1 LIGLIFDFCNIFL
14 QVRMV
19 AQSLEIRDSVS
30 NGDCGVVVPMVSAKN
45 EVSSTVKIKVKYS
58 GKKTD
63 STETLPMPNRRSSS
77 RIQAQLKEAEENK
90 LRRKAEGLAEEEKS
104 VEVVTP
110 PKSNKRVKK
119 TSGEVSVQK
128 SPGEV
133 SVSKEGV
140 SENEMKK
147 KDDVVLEKETKTK
160 KKSAS
165 LVKRE
170 LMEVRH
176 KKITAESENAVA
188 ENAAGGGALGEKSFT
203 AKVKDTIRVFNK
215 HYLHLVQVSFFY
227 VLGFSTVDIGPVWI
241 KDKLIITCYF
251 L

>member
-1 LIGLIFDFCNIFL
+1 
-14 QVRMV
+14 
-19 AQSLEIRDSVS
+19 
-30 NGDCGVVVPMVSAKN
+30 
-45 EVSSTVKIKVKYS
+45 VKIKVKYS

-77 RIQAQLKEAEENK
+77 RIQAQLKEAEEK
-90 LRRKAEGLAEEEKS
+90 QRRRKAEGLAEEEKS

-119 TSGEVSVQK
+119 TSGEVSV
-128 SPGEV
+128 
-133 SVSKEGV
+133 SKEGV

-147 KDDVVLEKETKTK
+147 KDEVVLEKETKTK

-188 ENAAGGGALGEKSFT
+188 ESAAGGALGEKSLT